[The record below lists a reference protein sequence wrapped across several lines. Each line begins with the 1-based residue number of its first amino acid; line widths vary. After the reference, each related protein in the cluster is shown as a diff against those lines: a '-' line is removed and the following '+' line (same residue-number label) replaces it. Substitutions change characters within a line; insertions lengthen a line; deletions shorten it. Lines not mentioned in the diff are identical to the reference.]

1 MLNRL
6 KKPIFFEILIFCTI
20 FMEVYIIIHHNKKP
34 HEYTL
39 PKAIHKNS

>member
-6 KKPIFFEILIFCTI
+6 KKRFFFEILIFCTI
-20 FMEVYIIIHHNKKP
+20 FIEVYITVHRNKKT